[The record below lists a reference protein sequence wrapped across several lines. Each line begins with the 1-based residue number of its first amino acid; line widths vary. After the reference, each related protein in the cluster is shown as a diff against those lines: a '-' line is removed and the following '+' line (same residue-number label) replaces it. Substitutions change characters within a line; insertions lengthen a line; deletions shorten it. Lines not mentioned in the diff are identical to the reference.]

1 MHAIAA
7 FDPLPVDDPA
17 SLRDVEVPE
26 PEPGPLDVL
35 IRVEAV
41 SVNPVDVKKR
51 AGGYGRG
58 AVGDEPRVLGYD
70 GAGTVVAVGD
80 EVEGLDEGDEVW
92 WAGDAGRQG
101 ANADLQAVDHRIV
114 ARKPE
119 SVSFADAAAMPL
131 AALTAW
137 EGMFDHL
144 RINREDSGTMLV
156 VGGAGGVGSLLTQLA
171 KRLTALRIIATAG
184 REESEAWCLRMGA
197 DAVADRHD
205 LVASVE
211 KLAPA
216 GVDSIFS
223 AYTPGN
229 VGTFARLIRPF
240 GAVVSIDGTDE
251 SLLPLFAKSASMHW
265 EYMFAR
271 SRYDTWDIGEQAR
284 ILDEVAGLVDRG
296 DIVSTATERIADF
309 SAAGL
314 REAHRLVESQSV
326 IGKVVV
332 HR

>member
-7 FDPLPVDDPA
+7 FEPLPIADHD
-17 SLRDVEVPE
+17 SLRDVEVPD
-26 PEPGPLDVL
+26 PTPGPLDVL

-51 AGGYGRG
+51 SGGYGRG
-58 AVGDEPRVLGYD
+58 AVGDEPRILGYD
-70 GAGTVVAVGD
+70 GAGTIVGVGA
-80 EVEGLDEGDEVW
+80 EVEGLAVGDEVW

-114 ARKPE
+114 SRKPE
-119 SVSFADAAAMPL
+119 SASFADAAALPL
-131 AALTAW
+131 TALTAW

-144 RINREDSGTMLV
+144 RISREDTATMLV
-156 VGGAGGVGSLLTQLA
+156 VGGAGGVGSILTQLA

-184 REESEAWCLRMGA
+184 RPETEAWCLRMGA
-197 DAVADRHD
+197 DAVADHHD

-223 AYTPGN
+223 SYTPGN
-229 VGTFARLIRPF
+229 IGHYAKLIKPF
-240 GAVVSIDGTDE
+240 GGIVSIDGTDE
-251 SLLPLFAKSASMHW
+251 SLLPLFSKSASMHW

-271 SRYDTWDIGEQAR
+271 SRYGTWDIAEQGR
-284 ILDEVAGLVDRG
+284 ILDEVAELVDRG
-296 DIVSTATERIADF
+296 DIVPTATEHIAAF

-314 REAHRLVESQSV
+314 REAHRLVESQSM